1 VIVDGTGLEGL
12 FDYELMWTPDA
23 LQLNQGVAGGVAS
36 TSAADGT
43 SQLMALTEQL
53 GLRVESS
60 RAPID
65 VIVIDHAELP
75 QPD

>member
-1 VIVDGTGLEGL
+1 VVS
-12 FDYELMWTPDA
+12 TPA
-23 LQLNQGVAGGVAS
+23 AG
-36 TSAADGT
+36 GT
-43 SQLMALTEQL
+43 SQLTALTEQL
-53 GLRVESS
+53 GLRVENS